1 MTTAAQPTVTDGFPY
16 RRWSVTSSTPSAS
29 NQPSLIARLS
39 RGYFGW
45 LVGTVLGVTA
55 GLLTEEAL
63 RTAPTVWAVVMVGV
77 FLAACAIGAV
87 LARLLYV
94 ALGRRMRQHQLRSE
108 RQSFRLQLLE
118 SLRSPAVI
126 DVLKAAGT
134 SALVA
139 IMLTSAEFNLAQAS
153 VLVPVIALMAVFA
166 VAILVL
172 EIWLDPELRIPLPRL
187 RRRSDR

>member
-1 MTTAAQPTVTDGFPY
+1 
-16 RRWSVTSSTPSAS
+16 
-29 NQPSLIARLS
+29 
-39 RGYFGW
+39 
-45 LVGTVLGVTA
+45 
-55 GLLTEEAL
+55 
-63 RTAPTVWAVVMVGV
+63 MVGV
-77 FLAACAIGAV
+77 FLAACAAGAV

-166 VAILVL
+166 VTILVL
-172 EIWLDPELRIPLPRL
+172 EICLDPELHNPLPRL
-187 RRRSDR
+187 RRRGDR